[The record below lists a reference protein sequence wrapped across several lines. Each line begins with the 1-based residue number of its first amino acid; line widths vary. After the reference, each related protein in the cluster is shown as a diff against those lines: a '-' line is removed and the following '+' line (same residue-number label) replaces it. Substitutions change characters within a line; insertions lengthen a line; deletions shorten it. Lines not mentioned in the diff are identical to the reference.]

1 MKALRLCLLLAVAL
15 TVALNMVVSDRQ
27 IASAAE
33 ARLVRIWS
41 PGEDKPAGFRIDPE
55 VLKVEKNTIVLW
67 MSGAKGQQ
75 IQILFES
82 GKVCRDV
89 TANPNEEA
97 PDFFLDA
104 KNCYLST
111 VMSYA
116 ETTALEFPEA
126 GTFEYTVQTN
136 DGKVKAKGKIVV
148 AGD

>member
-1 MKALRLCLLLAVAL
+1 MKTLKLYLLLGLVL
-15 TVALNMVVSDRQ
+15 TVAVNMVVFDRQ

-33 ARLVRIWS
+33 ASLVRIWS
-41 PGEDKPAGFRIDPE
+41 PVEKEAEDFRIDPA

-67 MSGAKGQQ
+67 MSGAKGQE
-75 IQILFES
+75 IQIVFES

-111 VMSYA
+111 TMSYA

-126 GTFEYTVQTN
+126 GTFEYTVRTN